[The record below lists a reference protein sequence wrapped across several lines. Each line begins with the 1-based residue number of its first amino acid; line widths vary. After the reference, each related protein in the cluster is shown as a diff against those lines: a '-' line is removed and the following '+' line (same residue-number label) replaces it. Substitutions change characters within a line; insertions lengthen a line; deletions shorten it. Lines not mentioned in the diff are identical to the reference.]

1 MDRRKRYSCELW
13 DMSRFRRCEVTMHR
27 TLRRVVFRLLAVSDS
42 LAEPMLRVMDLRNS
56 SDKRLSYE
64 PSARRVTVSHMTH
77 PDTEDV
83 AEIFRFHEELCEL
96 ERHAL
101 GRLGE
106 VQEGHWRQH
115 PDGRERKESRG
126 DLWKHFQVYYRNL
139 YEEWDVLLKER
150 DRQATK
156 LIERMAAQI
165 RHMRPDLSVI
175 ALGPDADSER
185 SEAVLHSVLTA
196 DGPDAL
202 TEALLPRL
210 HTSPFWHERLEAA

>member
-1 MDRRKRYSCELW
+1 
-13 DMSRFRRCEVTMHR
+13 MSRFRRCEVTTHR
-27 TLRRVVFRLLAVSDS
+27 TLRGVVSRLLAVSDS

-56 SDKRLSYE
+56 SVKRLSYE

-83 AEIFRFHEELCEL
+83 AEIFHFHEELCEL

-101 GRLGE
+101 WRLGE
-106 VQEGHWRQH
+106 VRDGRWRQH
-115 PDGRERKESRG
+115 PDGTERRRSRV
-126 DLWKHFQVYYRNL
+126 DLWTHFQVYYRNL
-139 YEEWDVLLKER
+139 YEEWDILLKER

-165 RHMRPDLSVI
+165 RRMRPDLCVT
-175 ALGPDADSER
+175 ALGPDGDSER
-185 SEAVLHSVLTA
+185 SEAVLHRVLTA
-196 DGPDAL
+196 GGPDAL
-202 TEALLPRL
+202 AEALLPRL